1 MNKIFYLQIYED
13 GTFSHYLDGNDEN
26 NSSWMRFIRCARHKD
41 EQNMVVFQY
50 GNNIYYRAVRD
61 IPAGTELLVWY
72 NNNYTQFLGV
82 PLGLRNVP
90 GCKNDQDKKISAQ
103 TVGCDYL
110 K

>member
-1 MNKIFYLQIYED
+1 
-13 GTFSHYLDGNDEN
+13 
-26 NSSWMRFIRCARHKD
+26 
-41 EQNMVVFQY
+41 MVVFQY

-103 TVGCDYL
+103 TVGSDYL
-110 K
+110 RNTVTFWATLFNNSNIERVRE

>member
-1 MNKIFYLQIYED
+1 
-13 GTFSHYLDGNDEN
+13 
-26 NSSWMRFIRCARHKD
+26 MRFIRCARHKD

-90 GCKNDQDKKISAQ
+90 GCKSEQDKKASAQ
-103 TVGCDYL
+103 TVRLMALYIGNVPASNNL
-110 K
+110 KSALNDGIFL

>member
-1 MNKIFYLQIYED
+1 
-13 GTFSHYLDGNDEN
+13 
-26 NSSWMRFIRCARHKD
+26 MRFIRCARHKD

-103 TVGCDYL
+103 TVGSDYL
-110 K
+110 RNTVTF